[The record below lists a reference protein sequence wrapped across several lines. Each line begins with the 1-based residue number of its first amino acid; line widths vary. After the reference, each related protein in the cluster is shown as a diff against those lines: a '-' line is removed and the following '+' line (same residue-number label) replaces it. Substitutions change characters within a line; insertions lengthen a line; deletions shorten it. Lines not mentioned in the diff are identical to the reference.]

1 MTFSNT
7 IIKKYWPAEDKN
19 PDGDIIPQLVIQC
32 ESELD
37 NSLQV
42 GHLFTSMMKG
52 LVEVTFTHEETG
64 EALVIPAASI
74 KPFNIKQKKIRI
86 GKGEDATVVLVEYA
100 QMKIMTLLDPDGEL
114 LKTLYP
120 FFNRE
125 LIMELEDYQAGS
137 GNSAPE
143 TTAQDTPPEAE
154 QNIAG

>member
-1 MTFSNT
+1 
-7 IIKKYWPAEDKN
+7 
-19 PDGDIIPQLVIQC
+19 
-32 ESELD
+32 
-37 NSLQV
+37 
-42 GHLFTSMMKG
+42 
-52 LVEVTFTHEETG
+52 
-64 EALVIPAASI
+64 
-74 KPFNIKQKKIRI
+74 
-86 GKGEDATVVLVEYA
+86 VEYA